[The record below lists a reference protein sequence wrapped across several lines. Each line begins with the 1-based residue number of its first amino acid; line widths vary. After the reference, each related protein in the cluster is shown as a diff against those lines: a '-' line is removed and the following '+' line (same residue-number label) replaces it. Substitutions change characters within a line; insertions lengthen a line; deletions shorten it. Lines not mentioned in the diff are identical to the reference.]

1 MAKYRKSFDLNTKD
15 VDLIENALYELMSR
29 KLQDSYVRHGDTLQ
43 AAPPQ
48 VRSIQSLLG
57 KLHNQKV
64 FYGSANAVQAPMG

>member
-1 MAKYRKSFDLNTKD
+1 MAKYRETFHLNVDD

-29 KLQDSYVRHGDTLQ
+29 KLQDSYVRHGQSLQ

-48 VRSIQSLLG
+48 VRSIQTLLG

-64 FYGSANAVQAPMG
+64 FYGNANVVQAPMG